1 MQNGVG
7 IAGVPS
13 GIGGDQPGQMAV
25 HRGDPLIVHQLVR
38 GSGGELLAGDKFAQ
52 VQRIV
57 VRQQADHVVT
67 GVKDQLADGSPVRLW
82 LAEQRSGFFHMR
94 AKAGADKIRDPLGAG
109 EV

>member
-7 IAGVPS
+7 ITGVPS
-13 GIGGDQPGQMAV
+13 GIGGDQSGQMAV
-25 HRGDPLIVHQLVR
+25 HRGNHLIVYQLIS
-38 GSGGELLAGDKFAQ
+38 GCGGELLAGDKLAE

-67 GVKDQLADGSPVRLW
+67 GIENKLPDSGTIRRRLAQQPAGLFNVRT
-82 LAEQRSGFFHMR
+82 
-94 AKAGADKIRDPLGAG
+94 KAGADKIRDPLGAG